1 QPRARPRS
9 DAARS
14 GRPPRAPRRRQSP
27 RVSGALG
34 PRARLRVSGRPA
46 GGPGPVRLWRRDGTA
61 PAPASPGRARS
72 QKATRA
78 GKSLQLETRFGA
90 CVVLPSVA
98 ARETNTLFLLA
109 ARSEPAFAL
118 PRRWASAGRRQ
129 GQRMKE
135 GMSNNSTTSI
145 SQARKAVE
153 QLKME
158 ACMDRVKVSQAAA
171 DLLAYCEAHVREDPL
186 IIPVPAS
193 ENPFREKK
201 FFCTIL

>member
-1 QPRARPRS
+1 MSDDCQLLLPPARP
-9 DAARS
+9 
-14 GRPPRAPRRRQSP
+14 
-27 RVSGALG
+27 
-34 PRARLRVSGRPA
+34 
-46 GGPGPVRLWRRDGTA
+46 
-61 PAPASPGRARS
+61 
-72 QKATRA
+72 
-78 GKSLQLETRFGA
+78 
-90 CVVLPSVA
+90 
-98 ARETNTLFLLA
+98 
-109 ARSEPAFAL
+109 L
-118 PRRWASAGRRQ
+118 PRPSPVPPQQ
-129 GQRMKE
+129 GCRMKE
-135 GMSNNSTTSI
+135 GVSSNSTTSI

>member
-1 QPRARPRS
+1 MLPPQPRSCLPVPLMME
-9 DAARS
+9 
-14 GRPPRAPRRRQSP
+14 PPQTLASPGILRDQVSPGCRQSATWRAPQQDPELASLLTADCCCHQCP
-27 RVSGALG
+27 L
-34 PRARLRVSGRPA
+34 
-46 GGPGPVRLWRRDGTA
+46 PGPVPVPPL
-61 PAPASPGRARS
+61 S
-72 QKATRA
+72 
-78 GKSLQLETRFGA
+78 
-90 CVVLPSVA
+90 
-98 ARETNTLFLLA
+98 REH
-109 ARSEPAFAL
+109 
-118 PRRWASAGRRQ
+118 
-129 GQRMKE
+129 RMKE

-158 ACMDRVKVSQAAA
+158 AGMDRVKVSQAAS

>member
-1 QPRARPRS
+1 MLPGS
-9 DAARS
+9 DREAVGGMRGDQGKPES
-14 GRPPRAPRRRQSP
+14 SSP
-27 RVSGALG
+27 
-34 PRARLRVSGRPA
+34 
-46 GGPGPVRLWRRDGTA
+46 WKQHFQFFT
-61 PAPASPGRARS
+61 
-72 QKATRA
+72 
-78 GKSLQLETRFGA
+78 FA
-90 CVVLPSVA
+90 CFRGS
-98 ARETNTLFLLA
+98 
-109 ARSEPAFAL
+109 
-118 PRRWASAGRRQ
+118 
-129 GQRMKE
+129 RMKE
-135 GMSNNSTTSI
+135 VMSNNSTTSI